1 MQESYGIAAFRSRQQ
16 VLMLESALKREGIN
30 VDVITT
36 PRDVAL
42 GCGLSVRFDMGDIE
56 RVQRVISARRP
67 QNMVGVYRVDRA
79 GGRPKI
85 SPMGIYRR

>member
-16 VLMLESALKREGIN
+16 VLMLENALKREGIN

-42 GCGLSVRFDMGDIE
+42 GCGLSVRFDIGDLE
-56 RVQRVISARRP
+56 KVQRVISARKP
-67 QNMVGVYRVDRA
+67 QNMVGVYRVDSA